1 MNRTTSG
8 LVRVITCGLF
18 LLLFL
23 GSANAQFKAGIQGT
37 VTDTSGGLIPEAKI
51 TLVNTE
57 TGKTQEATSSEEG
70 FYRLSGLAPAKYK
83 LTVEKAGYKQ
93 KVFDNVAINA
103 EAVQGLDVS
112 LEPGDVSAT
121 VTVTQETGQTLET
134 ENANVDKAITTQE
147 VRSLPQ
153 FGRDP
158 YELARLTPGVFGDA
172 ARGGTGGAINLPNT
186 AGPGGS
192 SRSIFQTENQPQI
205 SANGQRITSN
215 NFQIDGTSVNSL
227 TNGGAAVITPNQE
240 SVKEVRIIANVYSA
254 EYGRN
259 SGAQVLTV
267 SQNGTNEFHG
277 SLFLKNNSPGLNA
290 FNKYGG
296 PNGAPGIR
304 VNQHLNQ
311 FGGSIGGPLPLPD
324 LRDDPTGTF
333 HLGHNR
339 AFFFFSYEGLR
350 STSTDTVNS
359 FVETPQFRQAVITA
373 RPNSIAAKILS
384 APGIA
389 PRIVGI
395 IPATCTFAGFSAA
408 NCTQLAGGLDIGRIA
423 GAQGQYISFG
433 DLSGGGPDG
442 IPDIQLAQL
451 SVPTISRGNQ
461 FNPRLDFNVTSNDTL
476 TFSSYI
482 SRFRGL
488 GGDAA
493 GRSRPMGDIG
503 TAPQNLFGMVTWA
516 RIISANKT
524 NELRFNATRFAYNE
538 LDSSN
543 GTNFGIPRIE
553 IENLPFD
560 RIRFGANWAETTPGI
575 FSENTF
581 ELKDTFRWVRGN
593 QAWSFGGEHRWEQ
606 DDNDLSGGSRP
617 LYTFAGLF
625 NFANDTPLF
634 YQINADPRTGGPAQS
649 KRKFRAST
657 TAFFAQNDW
666 KLKPNLTVNLG
677 LRWEY
682 FSPLSEKDG
691 IQTNLVLGPA
701 GQELT
706 GAKLVPAKSLYPPD
720 RNNFAPR
727 VGFAYSPNMGE
738 KFHGLLNESKF
749 VLRGGFG
756 IAYNRIPLIEFA
768 NTRGNPPFLA
778 RYAIC
783 CGTSA
788 SDFSTPFNGGQ
799 ILYALG
805 ADNSPFSYPV
815 NPALRAT
822 FNANG
827 IPILPAGA
835 QVEIWGAP
843 PNVPTPYVYTYSL
856 DGQYSLPGKLVADLG
871 YQGSRSR
878 KLIRLVNE
886 NFFFGG
892 SGAFSNILFP
902 TPDTSASYDALI
914 ARLTRRFSGGFQ
926 FDAIYRFAKSIDIVS
941 YDGPT
946 ANTNPTY
953 PLDVRQERGPSDFDV
968 RHNFVA
974 SGLWELPIF
983 RNRHDT
989 TGNIL
994 GGWQISS
1001 ILTAHTGFPWTPVVG
1016 NCSSTRGPSI
1026 CPARPVAYF
1035 GGAGTDTSN
1044 DAFITGSN
1052 FTGGGS
1058 RFFSTA
1064 APAGFQLPGIGRNS
1078 FRGPRYF
1085 DIDMA
1090 LSKKFGLSNFLGEG
1104 KSFEVKANFF
1114 NLFNILNLQSFN
1126 FNSPSTQVQN
1136 ALFGRA
1142 ERGLAG
1148 RVVEIQGRFSF

>member
-1 MNRTTSG
+1 MRRILSIMTRTS
-8 LVRVITCGLF
+8 VCGL
-18 LLLFL
+18 LLLFAVITA
-23 GSANAQFKAGIQGT
+23 SAQFKAGIQGT
-37 VTDTSGGLIPEAKI
+37 VTDTTGGLIPEAKI

-57 TGKTQEATSSEEG
+57 TGKAQETTTSNEG

-93 KVFDNVAINA
+93 KVFENVSINA
-103 EAVQGLDVS
+103 EAVQGIDVQ
-112 LEPGDVSAT
+112 LEVGDVSAT
-121 VTVTQETGQTLET
+121 VTVTQETAQTLET

-147 VRSLPQ
+147 VRALPQ

-172 ARGGTGGAINLPNT
+172 ARGGTGGAVNLPNT

-240 SVKEVRIIANVYSA
+240 SVKEVRVIANVYSA

-267 SQNGTNEFHG
+267 SQNGTNNFHG

-296 PNGAPGIR
+296 PNGAPAIR

-311 FGGSIGGPLPLPD
+311 FGGSIGGPIYLPSFGEGGRSTYGNKD
-324 LRDDPTGTF
+324 
-333 HLGHNR
+333 R

-350 STSTDTVNS
+350 STNTDTVNA
-359 FVETPQFRQAVITA
+359 FVETSQFRQLVIA
-373 RPNSIAAKILS
+373 SRPGSIAARILS

-389 PRIVGI
+389 PRVVSA
-395 IPATCTFAGFSAA
+395 IPVTCAFAGLSP
-408 NCTQLAGGLDIGRIA
+408 CQVVAGGLDFGSLT

-433 DLSGGGPDG
+433 NLNGPLDG
-442 IPDIQLAQL
+442 IPDVQFAQLA
-451 SVPTISRGNQ
+451 VPTISRGNQ
-461 FNPRLDFNVTSNDTL
+461 FNPRIDLNLTKKDTL
-476 TFSSYI
+476 TFSSYV
-482 SRFRGL
+482 SRFKGV
-488 GGDAA
+488 GADAA
-493 GRSRPMGDIG
+493 GRSRPMGDIT
-503 TAPQNLFGMVTWA
+503 TAPQNLFGMLTWA
-516 RIISANKT
+516 RTISSNKT
-524 NELRFNATRFAYNE
+524 NEARFNATRFAFDE
-538 LDSSN
+538 IASSSS
-543 GTNFGIPRIE
+543 TNFGIPRIE
-553 IENLPFD
+553 IETLPFD
-560 RIRFGANWAETTPGI
+560 RIRFGAPWAETTPGI

-581 ELKDTFRWVRGN
+581 EFRDTFRWVRGN
-593 QAWSFGGEHRWEQ
+593 QAWSFGGERRWEQ
-606 DDNDLSGGSRP
+606 DNNDLSGGSRP

-625 NFANDTPLF
+625 NFANE
-634 YQINADPRTGGPAQS
+634 QS
-649 KRKFRAST
+649 KRNFRSST
-657 TAFFAQNDW
+657 DAFFAQDDW
-666 KLKPNLTVNLG
+666 KLRPNLTVNLG

-682 FSPLSEKDG
+682 FAPLTEKNG
-691 IQTNLVLGPA
+691 ILSNLILGPA

-706 GAKLVPAKSLYPPD
+706 GARLAIVKSLYPPD

-727 VGFAYSPNMGE
+727 LGFAYSPNFGE
-738 KFHGLLNESKF
+738 KFHGLLNESKL
-749 VLRGGFG
+749 VVRGGFG
-756 IAYNRIPLIEFA
+756 IAYNRIPLLEFA
-768 NTRGNPPFLA
+768 NTRGNPPFFA

-805 ADNSPFSYPV
+805 ANNSPFSFPT

-827 IPILPAGA
+827 IPILPPGA
-835 QVEIWGAP
+835 AVEIWGAP
-843 PNVPTPYVYTYSL
+843 AKVPTPYVYTYSL
-856 DGQYSLPGKLVADLG
+856 EGQYSLPAKLTAEVG

-886 NFFFGG
+886 NFFFSG
-892 SGAFSNILFP
+892 SGTFSNILFP
-902 TPDTSASYDALI
+902 TPDTNASYDALI

-926 FDAIYRFAKSIDIVS
+926 FDAIYRFAKSTDVVS

-953 PLDVRQERGPSDFDV
+953 PLDVRQEVGPSDYDV

-983 RNRHDT
+983 RSRHDAV
-989 TGNIL
+989 GDIL
-994 GGWQISS
+994 GGWQVSG

-1016 NCSSTRGPSI
+1016 QCISTRGPSI
-1026 CPARPVAYF
+1026 CPVRPVAYF
-1035 GGAGTDTSN
+1035 GGAGTATSN

-1052 FTGGGS
+1052 FPGGGS
-1058 RFFSTA
+1058 KFFSTA
-1064 APAGFQLPGIGRNS
+1064 APVGFQLPGIGRNS

-1085 DIDMA
+1085 DVDA
-1090 LSKKFGLSNFLGEG
+1090 SVSKKFGLSRLMGEG
-1104 KSFEVKANFF
+1104 RFLEIKA
-1114 NLFNILNLQSFN
+1114 NLFNVFNLLNLQPFN

-1136 ALFGRA
+1136 ALFGKA

-1148 RVVEIQGRFSF
+1148 RVIEFQGRFSF